1 MMLLT
6 KKIRKQLPKLYS
18 QEKTPD
24 PLCVVKFFYP
34 AGRGTWYGIEF
45 DGEDRFFGYVVSPL
59 TPDFDELG
67 YFTLSELRSVRV
79 KPFGLGIERDY
90 HWTPTPLSEVKANAA

>member
-6 KKIRKQLPKLYS
+6 KKIRKQLPELYS
-18 QEKTPD
+18 QEKTTD

-45 DGEDRFFGYVVSPL
+45 DGKDSFFGYVVSPL
-59 TPDFDELG
+59 GPDCDELG
-67 YFTLSELRSVRV
+67 YFSLLELRSARGH
-79 KPFGLGIERDY
+79 FGLGIERDY
-90 HWTPTPLSEVKANAA
+90 HWKPTPLSEVKGRAV